1 MILDTMLPRQILHIQ
16 IQHPT
21 LKKLMKHRVAME
33 TPTLGMLGIARVPGV
48 GGSSGGGMTIPLKT
62 GVEVEI
68 IQMEPADG
76 APKGTVTTGGST
88 GGSSE
93 EEAWNISLRAIRRF
107 EIDGEVAKTEEGWTE
122 ARVQFLDSAQE
133 EEKEVKQFSKPN
145 SFQSS
150 DASITASSKSD
161 PASIGDR
168 LSVARAISKS
178 KQFTQPNMNMN
189 GSSLVD
195 RWIELARENER
206 IPGQID
212 TLLKQLGDIPEEHEP
227 TERAL
232 WIGALINPLPSLGQ
246 AMEIRPQLLV
256 SKKAEERVEVALE
269 AILRSIRHMDGSARM
284 W

>member
-1 MILDTMLPRQILHIQ
+1 MVASESNEAIDHRRCLSMVTMVTLISKTNNAHHQRRQCIIGTHLLVLMICWLDVDEDVLTVYNHSRLAEWVVAVLMWQVTVKNSILSLSRAPRPVVAVIGVVGLREQTLTPQPSTPQPSTPQPLNPQPLNPQPLNPQPAIL
-16 IQHPT
+16 
-21 LKKLMKHRVAME
+21 
-33 TPTLGMLGIARVPGV
+33 
-48 GGSSGGGMTIPLKT
+48 
-62 GVEVEI
+62 
-68 IQMEPADG
+68 
-76 APKGTVTTGGST
+76 
-88 GGSSE
+88 
-93 EEAWNISLRAIRRF
+93 
-107 EIDGEVAKTEEGWTE
+107 
-122 ARVQFLDSAQE
+122 
-133 EEKEVKQFSKPN
+133 KPN
-145 SFQSS
+145 SFQS
-150 DASITASSKSD
+150 SITASSKSD

-212 TLLKQLGDIPEEHEP
+212 TLLKQLGDIPEEH